1 MRNLKMREV
10 ITRERSELFFVCPR
24 ACFQHNKSVRCLA
37 PAVMRKSYNGDFLNG
52 WMSQYYSF
60 NLHRRNVLTPTD
72 DYILQ
77 AVANLRVSTCMDHRP
92 ISCVEPTAAH
102 DFRRCLRFSV
112 IALHHGVPTNNNFT

>member
-1 MRNLKMREV
+1 MCEM
-10 ITRERSELFFVCPR
+10 ITRKLSQLYLGRLRP
-24 ACFQHNKSVRCLA
+24 CFQDNKGLWCLT
-37 PAVMRKSYNGDFLNG
+37 PTLMRKTYDGDLLNG
-52 WMSQYYSF
+52 WMSQHHAF
-60 NLHRRNVLTPTD
+60 NLYRRDVLAPTD

-77 AVANLRVSTCMDHRP
+77 AVANLSVSACMDHRP